1 MVDIAASTAT
11 TATIAV
17 GGFLDGT
24 LERVDDHDWIRLNLA
39 AGQTVEIQVLSSGL
53 APLVDSIMSL
63 RNSAG
68 VELFSNDD
76 YGVHAQT
83 FNSGMIWTAQTAGSY
98 YIDVGSFKNSE
109 SGAYLV
115 AVATAVQPPPLASL
129 DWGSAVS
136 DTNVTVFFA
145 PAGIGFGGETSEGF
159 NAYEK
164 SRFQAAFDLI
174 ESVCGL
180 TFTVVGTAAA
190 ADFKLVLDLNENDP
204 VDPLLG
210 YFSPPG
216 EADAGVGVFFGSEW
230 DRVAGGSLEAGGFDF
245 VTIVHELLH
254 GLGLAHPHDN
264 GGSST
269 VMNGVQADFDDFGT
283 FNLNQGIFTTM
294 SYNTGYHTGGAGTLG
309 DASEQFGY
317 EYGPMALDIAML
329 QQKYGANLTT
339 NSGANSYALT
349 QVNADGAK
357 WMSIWDSGGVD
368 EIRNTGTKAC
378 VIDLRGA
385 TLTTATGGGGFI
397 SAVSG
402 IAGGFTIAKWVVI
415 ENAFGGSG
423 NDRLIGN
430 SVANILNGGQGI
442 DTLTGLGGNDTY
454 VVHNPGDIIVEATG
468 GGTADRVISVGSFA
482 LAVDDNIELLQ
493 TSNATGITALNLRG
507 NWVAQTLIGNAGA
520 NRLDGLGGSDTIVG
534 GAGGDVFVF
543 SAALGL
549 ANIDRLTDYSVAA
562 DRIEI
567 DNVAFIGLVNG
578 ALAASAFTANLTG
591 VATDTLDRIIYETNT
606 GFLWFDRDGS
616 GAAFGRVQFA
626 DLAGSLAMTAG
637 EFMVI

>member
-339 NSGANSYALT
+339 NGGANSYALT

-493 TSNATGITALNLRG
+493 TSNATGITAVNLRG

>member
-591 VATDTLDRIIYETNT
+591 VATDTLDRIIYETDT

-626 DLAGSLAMTAG
+626 DLAGGLAMTTG
-637 EFMVI
+637 EFMVV